1 MPSNEIRMVENQGQR
16 VYYHRSTTNQTFI
29 EMSNYLKSIGIKNHR
44 FMLALLDPDLANID
58 PHDPNLSTV
67 YKMKVLA
74 EVRNN
79 FWYYLREVVRIPSS
93 GEPSKFLLNRGNMA
107 FLYMAIM
114 NFDCLLLQPRQTGK
128 TIGTA
133 VLYTYVY
140 NFRTQNTQISL
151 LNKEAKDCRLNL
163 SRIRN
168 IRDLLPSYLRFD
180 SKFTMDGTRKKQ
192 VQSTQVYME
201 NAINRNNIKT
211 YAKAR
216 NEMAAANLLRGQTF
230 PLLWADEFA
239 FIPFMKTIYGN
250 MRPAMSKA
258 IEIAKQNNVP
268 YGVVYTTTPGFL
280 TNDEGKYAYTVLNN
294 ASKFSEQW
302 YDLTYPQLR
311 EIVDANKLSSFIHIQ
326 FTYQQ
331 LGYTEEWFERQCKEL
346 EWDWPLIRREIL
358 LEWSDES
365 ENNPFTKDELDG
377 IRKYCKEPKKTLLIF
392 GKYQFNIYEE
402 IPLKSNLVPKY
413 PPIIGVDPSG
423 GVSKDSSCIT
433 CIDSKTTR
441 VFADLKCNTISN
453 IELARVV
460 QYLVTNMMPNA
471 VVNVERNGGY
481 GLSVIGKL
489 LETPVKKNLYYE
501 IKDRVLEEA
510 TDGNRIIRNKRKTKV
525 YGLTSTNNV
534 RDLLIEILRE
544 RVTYH
549 KDKFI
554 SPSIYQEMRG
564 LEVKRNGKIEHSALT
579 HDDQIF
585 SYLVGLYVW
594 YEGKNLRELFGI
606 EKSSIK
612 TEDDIDEILDMGI
625 DENMTEITQE
635 IEYINRSD
643 DDRGSEV
650 QKQMGE
656 MQKAV
661 DTLFG
666 EYMMKQR
673 KQETALLREMLQNP
687 VVREAYARKY
697 KINPD
702 DVSIDDEYSMASNNN
717 NLPTSVFLDFN
728 KDEDEMSQGSIYNL
742 MNAGERDLYYE
753 NNREDNGLQ

>member
-1 MPSNEIRMVENQGQR
+1 M
-16 VYYHRSTTNQTFI
+16 
-29 EMSNYLKSIGIKNHR
+29 
-44 FMLALLDPDLANID
+44 
-58 PHDPNLSTV
+58 
-67 YKMKVLA
+67 
-74 EVRNN
+74 
-79 FWYYLREVVRIPSS
+79 
-93 GEPSKFLLNRGNMA
+93 
-107 FLYMAIM
+107 
-114 NFDCLLLQPRQTGK
+114 
-128 TIGTA
+128 
-133 VLYTYVY
+133 
-140 NFRTQNTQISL
+140 
-151 LNKEAKDCRLNL
+151 
-163 SRIRN
+163 
-168 IRDLLPSYLRFD
+168 
-180 SKFTMDGTRKKQ
+180 
-192 VQSTQVYME
+192 
-201 NAINRNNIKT
+201 
-211 YAKAR
+211 
-216 NEMAAANLLRGQTF
+216 
-230 PLLWADEFA
+230 
-239 FIPFMKTIYGN
+239 
-250 MRPAMSKA
+250 
-258 IEIAKQNNVP
+258 
-268 YGVVYTTTPGFL
+268 
-280 TNDEGKYAYTVLNN
+280 
-294 ASKFSEQW
+294 
-302 YDLTYPQLR
+302 
-311 EIVDANKLSSFIHIQ
+311 
-326 FTYQQ
+326 
-331 LGYTEEWFERQCKEL
+331 
-346 EWDWPLIRREIL
+346 
-358 LEWSDES
+358 
-365 ENNPFTKDELDG
+365 
-377 IRKYCKEPKKTLLIF
+377 
-392 GKYQFNIYEE
+392 
-402 IPLKSNLVPKY
+402 
-413 PPIIGVDPSG
+413 
-423 GVSKDSSCIT
+423 
-433 CIDSKTTR
+433 
-441 VFADLKCNTISN
+441 
-453 IELARVV
+453 
-460 QYLVTNMMPNA
+460 
-471 VVNVERNGGY
+471 
-481 GLSVIGKL
+481 
-489 LETPVKKNLYYE
+489 ETPVKKNLYYE
-501 IKDRVLEEA
+501 IKDRVLEET

-625 DENMTEITQE
+625 DENMTDITQE

-643 DDRGSEV
+643 DDRGNEV

>member
-1 MPSNEIRMVENQGQR
+1 M
-16 VYYHRSTTNQTFI
+16 
-29 EMSNYLKSIGIKNHR
+29 
-44 FMLALLDPDLANID
+44 
-58 PHDPNLSTV
+58 
-67 YKMKVLA
+67 
-74 EVRNN
+74 
-79 FWYYLREVVRIPSS
+79 
-93 GEPSKFLLNRGNMA
+93 
-107 FLYMAIM
+107 
-114 NFDCLLLQPRQTGK
+114 
-128 TIGTA
+128 
-133 VLYTYVY
+133 
-140 NFRTQNTQISL
+140 
-151 LNKEAKDCRLNL
+151 
-163 SRIRN
+163 
-168 IRDLLPSYLRFD
+168 
-180 SKFTMDGTRKKQ
+180 
-192 VQSTQVYME
+192 
-201 NAINRNNIKT
+201 
-211 YAKAR
+211 
-216 NEMAAANLLRGQTF
+216 
-230 PLLWADEFA
+230 
-239 FIPFMKTIYGN
+239 
-250 MRPAMSKA
+250 
-258 IEIAKQNNVP
+258 
-268 YGVVYTTTPGFL
+268 
-280 TNDEGKYAYTVLNN
+280 
-294 ASKFSEQW
+294 
-302 YDLTYPQLR
+302 
-311 EIVDANKLSSFIHIQ
+311 
-326 FTYQQ
+326 
-331 LGYTEEWFERQCKEL
+331 
-346 EWDWPLIRREIL
+346 
-358 LEWSDES
+358 
-365 ENNPFTKDELDG
+365 
-377 IRKYCKEPKKTLLIF
+377 
-392 GKYQFNIYEE
+392 
-402 IPLKSNLVPKY
+402 
-413 PPIIGVDPSG
+413 
-423 GVSKDSSCIT
+423 
-433 CIDSKTTR
+433 
-441 VFADLKCNTISN
+441 
-453 IELARVV
+453 
-460 QYLVTNMMPNA
+460 
-471 VVNVERNGGY
+471 
-481 GLSVIGKL
+481 
-489 LETPVKKNLYYE
+489 ETPVKKNLYYE
-501 IKDRVLEEA
+501 IKDRVLEET

-625 DENMTEITQE
+625 DENMTDITQE

-643 DDRGSEV
+643 DDRGTEV

-728 KDEDEMSQGSIYNL
+728 KDEEEMSQSSIYNL

>member
-1 MPSNEIRMVENQGQR
+1 M
-16 VYYHRSTTNQTFI
+16 
-29 EMSNYLKSIGIKNHR
+29 
-44 FMLALLDPDLANID
+44 
-58 PHDPNLSTV
+58 
-67 YKMKVLA
+67 
-74 EVRNN
+74 
-79 FWYYLREVVRIPSS
+79 
-93 GEPSKFLLNRGNMA
+93 
-107 FLYMAIM
+107 
-114 NFDCLLLQPRQTGK
+114 
-128 TIGTA
+128 
-133 VLYTYVY
+133 
-140 NFRTQNTQISL
+140 
-151 LNKEAKDCRLNL
+151 
-163 SRIRN
+163 
-168 IRDLLPSYLRFD
+168 
-180 SKFTMDGTRKKQ
+180 
-192 VQSTQVYME
+192 
-201 NAINRNNIKT
+201 
-211 YAKAR
+211 
-216 NEMAAANLLRGQTF
+216 
-230 PLLWADEFA
+230 
-239 FIPFMKTIYGN
+239 
-250 MRPAMSKA
+250 
-258 IEIAKQNNVP
+258 
-268 YGVVYTTTPGFL
+268 
-280 TNDEGKYAYTVLNN
+280 
-294 ASKFSEQW
+294 
-302 YDLTYPQLR
+302 
-311 EIVDANKLSSFIHIQ
+311 
-326 FTYQQ
+326 
-331 LGYTEEWFERQCKEL
+331 
-346 EWDWPLIRREIL
+346 
-358 LEWSDES
+358 
-365 ENNPFTKDELDG
+365 
-377 IRKYCKEPKKTLLIF
+377 
-392 GKYQFNIYEE
+392 
-402 IPLKSNLVPKY
+402 
-413 PPIIGVDPSG
+413 
-423 GVSKDSSCIT
+423 
-433 CIDSKTTR
+433 
-441 VFADLKCNTISN
+441 
-453 IELARVV
+453 
-460 QYLVTNMMPNA
+460 
-471 VVNVERNGGY
+471 
-481 GLSVIGKL
+481 

-501 IKDRVLEEA
+501 IKDRVLEET

-625 DENMTEITQE
+625 DENMTDITQE

-643 DDRGSEV
+643 DDRGNEV

-753 NNREDNGLQ
+753 NNKEDNGLQ

>member
-1 MPSNEIRMVENQGQR
+1 MELTIWYWVA
-16 VYYHRSTTNQTFI
+16 
-29 EMSNYLKSIGIKNHR
+29 SI
-44 FMLALLDPDLANID
+44 
-58 PHDPNLSTV
+58 
-67 YKMKVLA
+67 
-74 EVRNN
+74 
-79 FWYYLREVVRIPSS
+79 
-93 GEPSKFLLNRGNMA
+93 
-107 FLYMAIM
+107 
-114 NFDCLLLQPRQTGK
+114 
-128 TIGTA
+128 
-133 VLYTYVY
+133 
-140 NFRTQNTQISL
+140 
-151 LNKEAKDCRLNL
+151 
-163 SRIRN
+163 
-168 IRDLLPSYLRFD
+168 
-180 SKFTMDGTRKKQ
+180 
-192 VQSTQVYME
+192 
-201 NAINRNNIKT
+201 
-211 YAKAR
+211 
-216 NEMAAANLLRGQTF
+216 
-230 PLLWADEFA
+230 
-239 FIPFMKTIYGN
+239 
-250 MRPAMSKA
+250 
-258 IEIAKQNNVP
+258 
-268 YGVVYTTTPGFL
+268 
-280 TNDEGKYAYTVLNN
+280 
-294 ASKFSEQW
+294 
-302 YDLTYPQLR
+302 
-311 EIVDANKLSSFIHIQ
+311 
-326 FTYQQ
+326 
-331 LGYTEEWFERQCKEL
+331 
-346 EWDWPLIRREIL
+346 
-358 LEWSDES
+358 
-365 ENNPFTKDELDG
+365 
-377 IRKYCKEPKKTLLIF
+377 
-392 GKYQFNIYEE
+392 
-402 IPLKSNLVPKY
+402 
-413 PPIIGVDPSG
+413 
-423 GVSKDSSCIT
+423 SKD
-433 CIDSKTTR
+433 
-441 VFADLKCNTISN
+441 N
-453 IELARVV
+453 
-460 QYLVTNMMPNA
+460 
-471 VVNVERNGGY
+471 GY

-501 IKDRVLEEA
+501 IKDRVLEET

-625 DENMTEITQE
+625 DENMTDITQE

-728 KDEDEMSQGSIYNL
+728 KDEDEMSQSSIYNL

>member
-1 MPSNEIRMVENQGQR
+1 M
-16 VYYHRSTTNQTFI
+16 
-29 EMSNYLKSIGIKNHR
+29 
-44 FMLALLDPDLANID
+44 
-58 PHDPNLSTV
+58 
-67 YKMKVLA
+67 
-74 EVRNN
+74 
-79 FWYYLREVVRIPSS
+79 
-93 GEPSKFLLNRGNMA
+93 
-107 FLYMAIM
+107 
-114 NFDCLLLQPRQTGK
+114 
-128 TIGTA
+128 
-133 VLYTYVY
+133 
-140 NFRTQNTQISL
+140 
-151 LNKEAKDCRLNL
+151 
-163 SRIRN
+163 
-168 IRDLLPSYLRFD
+168 
-180 SKFTMDGTRKKQ
+180 
-192 VQSTQVYME
+192 
-201 NAINRNNIKT
+201 
-211 YAKAR
+211 
-216 NEMAAANLLRGQTF
+216 
-230 PLLWADEFA
+230 
-239 FIPFMKTIYGN
+239 
-250 MRPAMSKA
+250 
-258 IEIAKQNNVP
+258 
-268 YGVVYTTTPGFL
+268 
-280 TNDEGKYAYTVLNN
+280 
-294 ASKFSEQW
+294 
-302 YDLTYPQLR
+302 
-311 EIVDANKLSSFIHIQ
+311 
-326 FTYQQ
+326 
-331 LGYTEEWFERQCKEL
+331 
-346 EWDWPLIRREIL
+346 
-358 LEWSDES
+358 
-365 ENNPFTKDELDG
+365 
-377 IRKYCKEPKKTLLIF
+377 
-392 GKYQFNIYEE
+392 
-402 IPLKSNLVPKY
+402 
-413 PPIIGVDPSG
+413 
-423 GVSKDSSCIT
+423 
-433 CIDSKTTR
+433 
-441 VFADLKCNTISN
+441 
-453 IELARVV
+453 
-460 QYLVTNMMPNA
+460 
-471 VVNVERNGGY
+471 
-481 GLSVIGKL
+481 

-501 IKDRVLEEA
+501 IKDRVLEET

-625 DENMTEITQE
+625 DENMTDITQE

-643 DDRGSEV
+643 DDRGNEV

-666 EYMMKQR
+666 DYMMKQR

-728 KDEDEMSQGSIYNL
+728 KDEDEMSQSSIYNL

-753 NNREDNGLQ
+753 NNKEDNGLQ

>member
-1 MPSNEIRMVENQGQR
+1 M
-16 VYYHRSTTNQTFI
+16 
-29 EMSNYLKSIGIKNHR
+29 
-44 FMLALLDPDLANID
+44 
-58 PHDPNLSTV
+58 
-67 YKMKVLA
+67 
-74 EVRNN
+74 
-79 FWYYLREVVRIPSS
+79 
-93 GEPSKFLLNRGNMA
+93 
-107 FLYMAIM
+107 
-114 NFDCLLLQPRQTGK
+114 
-128 TIGTA
+128 
-133 VLYTYVY
+133 
-140 NFRTQNTQISL
+140 
-151 LNKEAKDCRLNL
+151 
-163 SRIRN
+163 
-168 IRDLLPSYLRFD
+168 
-180 SKFTMDGTRKKQ
+180 
-192 VQSTQVYME
+192 
-201 NAINRNNIKT
+201 
-211 YAKAR
+211 
-216 NEMAAANLLRGQTF
+216 
-230 PLLWADEFA
+230 
-239 FIPFMKTIYGN
+239 
-250 MRPAMSKA
+250 
-258 IEIAKQNNVP
+258 
-268 YGVVYTTTPGFL
+268 
-280 TNDEGKYAYTVLNN
+280 
-294 ASKFSEQW
+294 
-302 YDLTYPQLR
+302 
-311 EIVDANKLSSFIHIQ
+311 
-326 FTYQQ
+326 
-331 LGYTEEWFERQCKEL
+331 
-346 EWDWPLIRREIL
+346 
-358 LEWSDES
+358 
-365 ENNPFTKDELDG
+365 
-377 IRKYCKEPKKTLLIF
+377 
-392 GKYQFNIYEE
+392 
-402 IPLKSNLVPKY
+402 
-413 PPIIGVDPSG
+413 
-423 GVSKDSSCIT
+423 
-433 CIDSKTTR
+433 
-441 VFADLKCNTISN
+441 
-453 IELARVV
+453 
-460 QYLVTNMMPNA
+460 
-471 VVNVERNGGY
+471 
-481 GLSVIGKL
+481 

-501 IKDRVLEEA
+501 IKDRVLEET

-625 DENMTEITQE
+625 DENMTDITQE

-643 DDRGSEV
+643 DDRGNEV